1 MIKECISKTGIEFDM
16 EYLMNDLDFDIEEL
30 LKEMFEKGD
39 YDRCYEMIEKCGWDK
54 HKQKKPRL
62 NAERDSDD
70 PISDD
75 LAGRLWYCWRISNRH
90 VVGPLGEGLKRR
102 SYIEPV
108 SKRDET

>member
-16 EYLMNDLDFDIEEL
+16 EYLKNDLDFDIEEL

-54 HKQKKPRL
+54 HKQKKSRL

-75 LAGRLWYCWRISNRH
+75 LAGRLWYCWRILEWFPMSTTHQDSQGNW
-90 VVGPLGEGLKRR
+90 LRR
-102 SYIEPV
+102 
-108 SKRDET
+108 RT